1 MHRANIFFKVDAA
14 DDDEQ
19 KTQDTTALL
28 SQQIA
33 SIGFLI
39 SYDIFYGI
47 GPLIALAMIG
57 YSTFKKGQ
65 TTSLL
70 LFPPL
75 LSFAVVNIMI
85 QGNIG
90 DSEIHTTIGGAI
102 LAVQGIMFTLLSNKD
117 DLVYDWENVE
127 WESNDSFFQFMDRLG
142 IAGVAYSVVGLF
154 LAFDAIDL
162 DSFAYIAITVYL
174 VILGIQGFSEEN
186 DARWRRGIGGYGSV
200 LTSFLFTTT
209 IENDLF
215 AAIGVVLMGI
225 LALGFGFLFM
235 QRTNTEDIYE
245 QGVLPAEIPMPQPM
259 PEEVKTVSTEVPEE
273 EKTEMVA
280 SEEVEETEMVEQP
293 EVQQKSAKTIA
304 KVPEPVVQT
313 PPTEQAHSGLLMTK
327 EGFAVR
333 LPADSVNNII
343 KSLEKTP
350 HEGFLPVVAFSESGQ
365 IVLNFESESSKA

>member
-1 MHRANIFFKVDAA
+1 
-14 DDDEQ
+14 
-19 KTQDTTALL
+19 
-28 SQQIA
+28 
-33 SIGFLI
+33 
-39 SYDIFYGI
+39 
-47 GPLIALAMIG
+47 
-57 YSTFKKGQ
+57 Q

-90 DSEIHTTIGGAI
+90 DGDMHATMGGAI
-102 LAVQGIMFTLLSNKD
+102 LAFQGIMFTLLSNKD

-245 QGVLPAEIPMPQPM
+245 QGVLPAETPMPQPM
-259 PEEVKTVSTEVPEE
+259 PEE

>member
-1 MHRANIFFKVDAA
+1 M
-14 DDDEQ
+14 
-19 KTQDTTALL
+19 
-28 SQQIA
+28 
-33 SIGFLI
+33 
-39 SYDIFYGI
+39 
-47 GPLIALAMIG
+47 
-57 YSTFKKGQ
+57 
-65 TTSLL
+65 
-70 LFPPL
+70 
-75 LSFAVVNIMI
+75 
-85 QGNIG
+85 
-90 DSEIHTTIGGAI
+90 HTTIGGAI
-102 LAVQGIMFTLLSNKD
+102 LAFQGIMFTLLSNKD

-174 VILGIQGFSEEN
+174 VILGIQGFSEES

-259 PEEVKTVSTEVPEE
+259 PEEVETVSTDVPEE
-273 EKTEMVA
+273 EKTVSTDVPEEERTEMVA
-280 SEEVEETEMVEQP
+280 SEEVEETEMLEEP
-293 EVQQKSAKTIA
+293 EVQQESAKT
-304 KVPEPVVQT
+304 VPEISEPVVQT
-313 PPTEQAHSGLLMTK
+313 PPVEQSHSGLLMTK

-365 IVLNFESESSKA
+365 IVLNFESKASDA

>member
-1 MHRANIFFKVDAA
+1 
-14 DDDEQ
+14 
-19 KTQDTTALL
+19 
-28 SQQIA
+28 
-33 SIGFLI
+33 
-39 SYDIFYGI
+39 
-47 GPLIALAMIG
+47 MIG

-90 DSEIHTTIGGAI
+90 DSDIHATIGGAI
-102 LAVQGIMFTLLSNKD
+102 LAFQGVMFTLLSNKD
-117 DLVYDWENVE
+117 DLVYDWENIE

-154 LAFDAIDL
+154 LAFDAIEL
-162 DSFAYIAITVYL
+162 DSFAYMAITIYL
-174 VILGIQGFSEEN
+174 VILGIQGFSEES

-200 LTSFLFTTT
+200 LSSFLFTTT

-215 AAIGVVLMGI
+215 GAIGVVLMGI

-245 QGVLPAEIPMPQPM
+245 QTTLPGEATMIATAVEQVESPAV
-259 PEEVKTVSTEVPEE
+259 EAVEE
-273 EKTEMVA
+273 EKKA
-280 SEEVEETEMVEQP
+280 EENLAEENEDVEAETVEETKAEE
-293 EVQQKSAKTIA
+293 EVPSESKKEVAE
-304 KVPEPVVQT
+304 VPEPVLQT
-313 PPTEQAHSGLLMTK
+313 PSEKQAHSGLLMTK

-350 HEGFLPVVAFSESGQ
+350 HDGFLPVVAFSPSGQ
-365 IVLNFESESSKA
+365 IVLNFESKTSDA